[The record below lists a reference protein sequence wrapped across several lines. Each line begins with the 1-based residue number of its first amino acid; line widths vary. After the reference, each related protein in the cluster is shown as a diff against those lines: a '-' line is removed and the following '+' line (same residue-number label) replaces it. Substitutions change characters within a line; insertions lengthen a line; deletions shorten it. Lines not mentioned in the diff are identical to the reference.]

1 MLDDDPVTLWID
13 ELRGGEEAAAG
24 KLWNHFVGRL
34 YESARSKLRPAT
46 RRVYDEE
53 DAALSAFRSVC
64 AGISAGRFPGLEDRR
79 SLLRLMLA
87 ITARK
92 VAHRHRYDLQQR
104 RDVRRNL
111 SELIFVTS
119 TDDSAAMG
127 IDQLPA
133 REPTPEFV
141 MEFVETC
148 ERLFQSLDDPLQEV
162 VRMRMEGYTV
172 AEVAQRLDC
181 SQRTVKRRLEVIRR
195 HWGELELSVE

>member
-1 MLDDDPVTLWID
+1 
-13 ELRGGEEAAAG
+13 
-24 KLWNHFVGRL
+24 
-34 YESARSKLRPAT
+34 
-46 RRVYDEE
+46 
-53 DAALSAFRSVC
+53 
-64 AGISAGRFPGLEDRR
+64 
-79 SLLRLMLA
+79 MLA

-133 REPTPEFV
+133 REPTSEFV

-148 ERLFQSLDDPLQEV
+148 DRLFQSLDDPLQEV

-172 AEVAQRLDC
+172 AEVAQRLNC

-195 HWGELELSVE
+195 HWGELELSDE